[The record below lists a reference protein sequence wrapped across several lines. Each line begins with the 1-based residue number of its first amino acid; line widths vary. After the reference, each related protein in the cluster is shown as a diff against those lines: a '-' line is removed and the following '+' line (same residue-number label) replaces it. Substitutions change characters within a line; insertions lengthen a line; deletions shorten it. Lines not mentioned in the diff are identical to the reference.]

1 MTELYFF
8 DREGRSLPEAAAHR
22 LPAWRRERLA
32 ALHNDK
38 ARQESLAAGLLFAAA
53 MARRGLTTEEMDRVT
68 ILPAGKP
75 ILLAKPELWFS
86 LSHSGRY
93 VLCAVGDA
101 SVGADVQQIRPAR
114 MSIARRFHPGEREWL
129 SRQPEEEQL
138 AALFRIWT
146 RKEAWV
152 KAASRERMLALDET
166 DVIHSLPGLYFRDDS
181 LPGGYAAAVCG
192 EEEELPPPTEIGRA
206 ELLDGVLQ

>member
-8 DREGRSLPEAAAHR
+8 DREGQPLPEEAARR
-22 LPAWRRERLA
+22 LPAWRRERLS
-32 ALHNDK
+32 ALRNDK
-38 ARQESLAAGLLFAAA
+38 TRQESLAAGLLFAAA
-53 MARRGLTTEEMDRVT
+53 MARRGLAAEEMDHVT

-75 ILLAKPELWFS
+75 VLRSRPALWFS

-93 VLCAVGDA
+93 VLCAVSDA
-101 SVGADVQQIRPAR
+101 PVGADVQQIRPAR
-114 MSIARRFHPGEREWL
+114 LSIARRFHSGEREWL
-129 SRQPEEEQL
+129 SRQPEEERL
-138 AALFRIWT
+138 AALFRVWT

-152 KAASRERMLALDET
+152 KAVSRERMLALDEA
-166 DVIHSLPGLYFRDDS
+166 DVIHPLPGLAFRDGP

-206 ELLDGVLQ
+206 ELLGGVSP